1 MNIKS
6 YSVALL
12 GVILFGMVTVLGGCA
27 TTGMERSTATVNSI
41 DDVDAEIRI
50 MTTNID
56 VTAASLDNLG
66 KSEPAGLKRSFDS
79 YSDNLA
85 KLDAQGKL
93 VIKRVGEMKA
103 NSKEYFAEWEKQ
115 GDTYTNPKIRQLS
128 EERRIKLA
136 EIYAQV
142 PIAGAGIEE
151 SYQSYLTNLKEI
163 HRYLSNDL
171 TSSGVNAIAPVTQTA
186 FRDLDRLKESLKPLI
201 RALDDIKAEL
211 YSAKN

>member
-1 MNIKS
+1 MNLKN
-6 YSVALL
+6 YSVAFLSMVLL
-12 GVILFGMVTVLGGCA
+12 GMLTLLSGCA
-27 TTGMERSTATVNSI
+27 TTGMERSTATANSI
-41 DDVDAEIRI
+41 DDVDAEIRK

-56 VTAASLDNLG
+56 ITAASLDSLV

-79 YSDNLA
+79 YSDSLA

-93 VIKRVGEMKA
+93 VLKRVGEMKA

-136 EIYAQV
+136 EIYGQV

-171 TSSGVNAIAPVTQTA
+171 TPSGVNAIAPVTQTA
-186 FRDLDRLKESLKPLI
+186 FRDLDRLKESIKPLI

>member
-1 MNIKS
+1 MNLKN
-6 YSVALL
+6 YPVAFMSMILL
-12 GVILFGMVTVLGGCA
+12 GMLTVLGGCA

-41 DDVDAEIRI
+41 DDVDAEIRKMI
-50 MTTNID
+50 TNVD
-56 VTAASLDNLG
+56 VTAASLDSLI
-66 KSEPAGLKRSFDS
+66 KSESAGLKRSFDS

-93 VIKRVGEMKA
+93 VLKRVAEMRS

-128 EERRIKLA
+128 EERRTKLA
-136 EIYAQV
+136 EIYTQV

-171 TSSGVNAIAPVTQTA
+171 TSNGVSAIAPVTQTTY
-186 FRDLDRLKESLKPLI
+186 RDLERLKESLKPLI
-201 RALDDIKAEL
+201 RALDDIKTEL

>member
-12 GVILFGMVTVLGGCA
+12 GVILVGMMAVLGGCA

-56 VTAASLDNLG
+56 VTAASLDNLV

-115 GDTYTNPKIRQLS
+115 GDTYTNPRIRQLS

-136 EIYAQV
+136 GIYAQV
-142 PIAGAGIEE
+142 PIAGEGIEE
-151 SYQSYLTNLKEI
+151 SYQSYLMNLKEI
-163 HRYLSNDL
+163 YRYLSNDL
-171 TSSGVNAIAPVTQTA
+171 TPSGVNAIAPVTQTA

>member
-1 MNIKS
+1 MKLKN
-6 YSVALL
+6 YSVAFLSMVVL
-12 GVILFGMVTVLGGCA
+12 GMLTLLGGCA

-41 DDVDAEIRI
+41 DDVDTEIRK
-50 MTTNID
+50 MTSNID
-56 VTAASLDNLG
+56 VTAASLDSLI

-93 VIKRVGEMKA
+93 VLKRVAEMRS
-103 NSKEYFAEWEKQ
+103 NSKEYFVEWQKQ
-115 GDTYTNPKIRQLS
+115 GDTYTNPKIRRLS
-128 EERRIKLA
+128 EERRVKLA

-142 PIAGAGIEE
+142 PIAGAGIED
-151 SYQSYLTNLKEI
+151 SYQAYLTNLKEI

-171 TSSGVNAIAPVTQTA
+171 TPNGVSAIAPVTQTA
-186 FRDLDRLKESLKPLI
+186 FRDLDRLKESIKPLI

-211 YSAKN
+211 YRAKN